1 METVFYVVLGYF
13 CGSIL
18 FARLN
23 AKIFGKPEI
32 ITQSP
37 DGNPGTF
44 NAFAYGGFLCGVLTL
59 IGDLAKGYLP
69 VMLYMRRTGVLLPEG
84 LPLVLAAPV
93 VGHAF
98 PLFHRLR
105 GGKGIAVTFG
115 CLLGL
120 TPWFHSVWFLAFWFV
135 FFSLIVK
142 VSPNM
147 HRTFITY
154 LFTALT
160 LAVAAPHRIALV
172 FAITAVVVT
181 ARLVLSPEEKEK
193 WSVVPIWKR

>member
-1 METVFYVVLGYF
+1 METLFYTVLGYF

-23 AKIFGKPEI
+23 ARIFRKPEI
-32 ITQSP
+32 ITKSP

-44 NAFAYGGFLCGVLTL
+44 NAFTYGGFLCGVLTL
-59 IGDLAKGYLP
+59 IGDMAKGYLP
-69 VMLYMRRTGVLLPEG
+69 VMLYLRSMGAGLPEG

-93 VGHAF
+93 IGHAF
-98 PLFHRLR
+98 PVYSRLH

-115 CLLGL
+115 VLLGL
-120 TPWFHSVWFLAFWFV
+120 TPWFHSVWILVFWFL

-142 VSPNM
+142 VSPNI

-154 LFTALT
+154 LFTVVSMAF
-160 LAVAAPHRIALV
+160 LAPTRIWVGFGLISLV
-172 FAITAVVVT
+172 VMVRLAI
-181 ARLVLSPEEKEK
+181 SPEEKTE
-193 WSVVPIWKR
+193 WTVSPIWKH